1 MQFCYPRRILSGGI
15 PLKKLTIS
23 SAELV
28 ARAKQQIKEIS
39 SSDAIDLHK
48 DSEVVIVDIRD
59 VRERQR
65 EGFIPNSIHAP
76 RGMIEFWVDPG
87 SPYFKDIFAESKRF
101 IFHCASGWRS
111 ALTVATLHEMGFEAE
126 HIEDGFKGWVS
137 NGGPI
142 TTADKQS

>member
-1 MQFCYPRRILSGGI
+1 
-15 PLKKLTIS
+15 LKKLTIS

-39 SSDAIDLHK
+39 SSEAIALHN

-87 SPYFKDIFAESKRF
+87 SPYFKDIFADSKRF

-137 NGGPI
+137 NGGPV

>member
-1 MQFCYPRRILSGGI
+1 
-15 PLKKLTIS
+15 LKKLTVS

-39 SSDAIDLHK
+39 SSEAIDIHN

-59 VRERQR
+59 IRERQR
-65 EGFIPNSIHAP
+65 EGFIPDSVHAP
-76 RGMIEFWVDPG
+76 RGMIEFWVDPD
-87 SPYFKDIFAESKRF
+87 SPYFKDIFGKPKRF

-111 ALTVATLHEMGFEAE
+111 ALTVATLKEMGFDAE

-137 NGGPI
+137 NGGPV
-142 TTADKQS
+142 TSADKQS

>member
-1 MQFCYPRRILSGGI
+1 
-15 PLKKLTIS
+15 LKKLTVS

-39 SSDAIDLHK
+39 SSEAIDIHN

-59 VRERQR
+59 IRERQR
-65 EGFIPNSIHAP
+65 EGFIPDSVHAP

-87 SPYFKDIFAESKRF
+87 SPYFKDIFAEPKRF

-111 ALTVATLHEMGFEAE
+111 ALTVATLQEMGFEAE

-137 NGGPI
+137 NGGPV

>member
-1 MQFCYPRRILSGGI
+1 
-15 PLKKLTIS
+15 LKKLTIS

-39 SSDAIDLHK
+39 SSEAIALHN
-48 DSEVVIVDIRD
+48 DNEVVIVDIRD

-87 SPYFKDIFAESKRF
+87 SPYFKDIFGKPKRF

-111 ALTVATLHEMGFEAE
+111 ALTVATLQEMGFEAE

-137 NGGPI
+137 NGGPV

>member
-1 MQFCYPRRILSGGI
+1 M
-15 PLKKLTIS
+15 KKLTIS

-39 SSDAIDLHK
+39 SSEAIALHN

-76 RGMIEFWVDPG
+76 RGMIEFWIDPG
-87 SPYFKDIFAESKRF
+87 SPYFKDIFAEPKRF

-111 ALTVATLHEMGFEAE
+111 ALTVATLQEMGFEAE

-137 NGGPI
+137 NGGPV

>member
-1 MQFCYPRRILSGGI
+1 M
-15 PLKKLTIS
+15 KKLTVS

-39 SSDAIDLHK
+39 SSEAIDIHN

-65 EGFIPNSIHAP
+65 EGFIPDSVHAP
-76 RGMIEFWVDPG
+76 RGMIEFWVDPD
-87 SPYFKDIFAESKRF
+87 SPYFKDIFGKPKRF

-111 ALTVATLHEMGFEAE
+111 ALTVATLKEMGFDAE

-137 NGGPI
+137 NGGPV
-142 TTADKQS
+142 TTAAKQS

>member
-1 MQFCYPRRILSGGI
+1 M
-15 PLKKLTIS
+15 KKLTIS

-39 SSDAIDLHK
+39 SSEAIALHN

-137 NGGPI
+137 NGGPV

>member
-1 MQFCYPRRILSGGI
+1 M
-15 PLKKLTIS
+15 KKLTIS

-39 SSDAIDLHK
+39 SSEAIALHN
-48 DSEVVIVDIRD
+48 DSEIVIVDIRD

-87 SPYFKDIFAESKRF
+87 SPYFKDIFAEPKRF

-137 NGGPI
+137 NGGPV

>member
-1 MQFCYPRRILSGGI
+1 M
-15 PLKKLTIS
+15 KKLTIS

-39 SSDAIDLHK
+39 SSEAISLHN

-76 RGMIEFWVDPG
+76 RGMIEFWVDPS

>member
-1 MQFCYPRRILSGGI
+1 M
-15 PLKKLTIS
+15 KKLTIS

-39 SSDAIDLHK
+39 SSEAIALHN

-87 SPYFKDIFAESKRF
+87 SPYFKDIFAEPKRF

-111 ALTVATLHEMGFEAE
+111 ALTVATLQEMGFEAE

>member
-1 MQFCYPRRILSGGI
+1 M
-15 PLKKLTIS
+15 KKLTIS

-39 SSDAIDLHK
+39 SSEAIALHN
-48 DSEVVIVDIRD
+48 DNEVVIVDIRD

-87 SPYFKDIFAESKRF
+87 SPYFKDIFGESKRC

-111 ALTVATLHEMGFEAE
+111 ALTVATLKEMGFDAE

-137 NGGPI
+137 NGGPV
-142 TTADKQS
+142 TTADK

>member
-1 MQFCYPRRILSGGI
+1 
-15 PLKKLTIS
+15 LKKLTIS

-39 SSDAIDLHK
+39 SSEAIALHN

-76 RGMIEFWVDPG
+76 RGMIEFWIDPG
-87 SPYFKDIFAESKRF
+87 SPYFKDIFAEPKRF

-111 ALTVATLHEMGFEAE
+111 ALTVATLKEMGFDAE

-137 NGGPI
+137 NGGPV

>member
-1 MQFCYPRRILSGGI
+1 
-15 PLKKLTIS
+15 LKKLTIS

-28 ARAKQQIKEIS
+28 AHAKQQIKEIS
-39 SSDAIDLHK
+39 SSEAIALHN
-48 DSEVVIVDIRD
+48 DSEIVIVDIRD

-87 SPYFKDIFAESKRF
+87 SPYFKDIFAEPKRF

-137 NGGPI
+137 NGGPV

>member
-1 MQFCYPRRILSGGI
+1 
-15 PLKKLTIS
+15 LKKLTIS

-39 SSDAIDLHK
+39 SSEAIALHN

-76 RGMIEFWVDPG
+76 RGMIEFWIDPG
-87 SPYFKDIFAESKRF
+87 SPYFKDIFAEPKRF

-111 ALTVATLHEMGFEAE
+111 ALTVATLQEMGFEAE

-137 NGGPI
+137 NGGPV

>member
-1 MQFCYPRRILSGGI
+1 M
-15 PLKKLTIS
+15 KKLTIS

-39 SSDAIDLHK
+39 SSEAIALHN

-76 RGMIEFWVDPG
+76 RGMIEFWVDPS

-137 NGGPI
+137 NGGPV

>member
-1 MQFCYPRRILSGGI
+1 M
-15 PLKKLTIS
+15 KKLTIS

-39 SSDAIDLHK
+39 SSEAIALHN

>member
-1 MQFCYPRRILSGGI
+1 M
-15 PLKKLTIS
+15 KKLTIS

-39 SSDAIDLHK
+39 SSEAIALHN

-76 RGMIEFWVDPG
+76 RGMIEFWIDPG

-137 NGGPI
+137 NGGPV

>member
-1 MQFCYPRRILSGGI
+1 
-15 PLKKLTIS
+15 LKKFTIS

-39 SSDAIDLHK
+39 SSEAIALHN
-48 DSEVVIVDIRD
+48 DNEVVIVDIRD

-87 SPYFKDIFAESKRF
+87 SPYFKDIFAEPKRF

-111 ALTVATLHEMGFEAE
+111 ALTVATLQEMGFEAE

-137 NGGPI
+137 NGGPV
-142 TTADKQS
+142 TTADKQN

>member
-1 MQFCYPRRILSGGI
+1 
-15 PLKKLTIS
+15 LKKLTIS

-39 SSDAIDLHK
+39 SSETIALHN

>member
-1 MQFCYPRRILSGGI
+1 M
-15 PLKKLTIS
+15 KKLTIS

-39 SSDAIDLHK
+39 SSEAIALHN

-87 SPYFKDIFAESKRF
+87 SPYFKDIFAEPKRF

-111 ALTVATLHEMGFEAE
+111 ALTVATLQEMGFEAE

-137 NGGPI
+137 NGGPV

>member
-1 MQFCYPRRILSGGI
+1 
-15 PLKKLTIS
+15 LKKLTVS

-39 SSDAIDLHK
+39 SSEAIALHN

>member
-1 MQFCYPRRILSGGI
+1 
-15 PLKKLTIS
+15 LKKITIS

-39 SSDAIDLHK
+39 LSEAIALHN

-76 RGMIEFWVDPG
+76 RGMIELWADPG

-137 NGGPI
+137 NGGPV

>member
-1 MQFCYPRRILSGGI
+1 
-15 PLKKLTIS
+15 LKKLTIS

-39 SSDAIDLHK
+39 SSEAIALHN
-48 DSEVVIVDIRD
+48 DSKVVIVDLRD

-76 RGMIEFWVDPG
+76 RGMIEFWIDPG
-87 SPYFKDIFAESKRF
+87 SPYFKDIFAEPKRF

-111 ALTVATLHEMGFEAE
+111 ALTVATLQEMGFEAE

-137 NGGPI
+137 NGGPV
-142 TTADKQS
+142 TTADKKS